1 MSGAKVAGG
10 MWGRAT
16 PVALSLLLS
25 IGCTGAIGD
34 GPTPD
39 RRPGPSNNAV
49 GGTGGDNGGGGGNN
63 NGSLTPPGMAPSAQL
78 ACPSTGSETPGKRSL
93 RRLTVAE
100 LETTVRAAFG
110 LDTMQLRGLALPP
123 DPASLDGF
131 TNNVDR
137 LTVGPDYARGTLE
150 SARQVA
156 GLVSSDALMSKL
168 LPCASAGGPPC
179 AETFITTFGPKLYRR
194 PLTPAERARYLA
206 LYEKVTKGGDFKA
219 FVYWA
224 TATMLQS
231 PHVVYRSE
239 LGEPDAAAPG
249 RFKLT
254 QYELASALS
263 YAFTGGP
270 PSTELLDLAAGN
282 RLSSPDQIEA
292 AARSLVFDA
301 GQKVR
306 PAFREVML
314 RFADQ
319 WTGLSTLAN
328 LRKDDMAF
336 PDFTTEIQDALTEE
350 ARRFVGGVIVD
361 ERGTTANLFTAP
373 YTYVDSRL
381 AKFYG
386 FGAGAGAEFT
396 RVERPAG
403 WGVGLLSQGA
413 MLAVEA
419 HSLSTSPTK
428 RGYFVRTR
436 VLCGVVPPPPAV
448 VGELPEPTGAETT
461 RQRYE
466 ELHVA
471 DPSCKGCHQMIDPIG
486 FGFEKLDA
494 TGRFRAKEGKFDID
508 DSGQITGT
516 SAGDLPFRGPTQ
528 LAQAI
533 AGLPEASE
541 CVASYLAAY
550 AFGVSQPNASCLV
563 RSATAELRS
572 GASIVDFY
580 VRMARSEH
588 FRSRVQ

>member
-1 MSGAKVAGG
+1 VSA
-10 MWGRAT
+10 
-16 PVALSLLLS
+16 
-25 IGCTGAIGD
+25 GCTGAIGD
-34 GPTPD
+34 GRD
-39 RRPGPSNNAV
+39 PS
-49 GGTGGDNGGGGGNN
+49 GTGNDGNNSGNGGGNNGGGNN
-63 NGSLTPPGMAPSAQL
+63 NGNGGGGNNQVAMPPSAQL
-78 ACPSTGSETPGKRSL
+78 SCPSGNSETPGKRSL
-93 RRLTVAE
+93 RRLTVSE

-110 LDTMQLRGLALPP
+110 LDATQLKGLALPP

-137 LTVGPDYARGTLE
+137 LTVGADYARGTLE

-156 GLVSSDALMSKL
+156 GLVATEPLLGRL
-168 LPCASAGGPPC
+168 LPCAAAGGPPC
-179 AETFITTFGPKLYRR
+179 AETFITTFGAKLYRR
-194 PLTPAERARYLA
+194 PLTAAERGRYLA
-206 LYEKVTKGGDFKA
+206 LYEKVLQGGDFKA

-231 PHVVYRSE
+231 AHVLYRSE
-239 LGEPDAAAPG
+239 LGEPDPAAPG
-249 RFKLT
+249 RFRLT

-270 PSTELLDLAAGN
+270 PGSDLLQAAAGN

-292 AARSLVFDA
+292 AARTLVHEP
-301 GQKVR
+301 GQPTRIR

-319 WTGLSTLAN
+319 WAGLSTLAN

-336 PDFTTEIQDALTEE
+336 PDFTGEIQEALTEE
-350 ARRFVGGVIVD
+350 ARRFIGGVIVE
-361 ERGTTANLFTAP
+361 ERGTAAGLFTAP
-373 YTYVDSRL
+373 YTFVDSRL

-386 FGAGAGAEFT
+386 FGAATGADYT
-396 RVERPAG
+396 RVDRPAG

-413 MLAVEA
+413 LLAVEA

-448 VGELPEPTGAETT
+448 VGELPEPTGGETT

-466 ELHVA
+466 QLHVA
-471 DPSCKGCHQMIDPIG
+471 DPSCKTCHKMIDSIG
-486 FGFEKLDA
+486 FAFEHLDA
-494 TGRFRAKEGKFDID
+494 TGRFRAKEGQFDID
-508 DSGQITGT
+508 DSGVIAGT
-516 SAGDLPFRGPTQ
+516 SAGDIPFRGPTE
-528 LAQAI
+528 LATAVSK
-533 AGLPEASE
+533 LPETAE
-541 CVASYLAAY
+541 CLASYLAAY
-550 AFGVSQPNASCLV
+550 AFGVSQSNASCLV
-563 RSATAELRS
+563 RGATQDLRS

-580 VRMARSEH
+580 IRMSRSEH